1 MMRREDE
8 PGQERPHRPS
18 NLAVALACGA
28 LVASMV
34 GLSYAAVPF
43 YDWFCRATGLGG
55 RTQVATAAP
64 ASVQDRKITVRFDTN
79 VAGGLP
85 WRLEPERTTIEV
97 RIGEV
102 ATVMYSAT
110 NLAARETSGLAAYNV
125 TPLTVGSY
133 FQKINCFCF
142 NEQTLKPGEKQE
154 WPVVFFVDPSILQDA
169 EQNDLN
175 TITLSYTV
183 YPVRQDRPLAQKAP
197 VVGSGR
203 VE

>member
-1 MMRREDE
+1 MTRSANTTGR
-8 PGQERPHRPS
+8 ERPHRP
-18 NLAVALACGA
+18 NNRAIALACGA

-64 ASVQDRKITVRFDTN
+64 AAAQERKVTVRFDSN

-85 WRLEPERTTIEV
+85 WKLEPERASIEV

-102 ATVMYSAT
+102 ATVMYRAT
-110 NLAARETSGLAAYNV
+110 NLAARETGGLAVYNV

-154 WPVVFFVDPSILQDA
+154 WPVVFFIDPSLMQDA
-169 EQNDLN
+169 EQKDVN
-175 TITLSYTV
+175 TITLSYTL

-197 VVGSGR
+197 AVGSGR

>member
-1 MMRREDE
+1 MRD
-8 PGQERPHRPS
+8 GMDKTRPAGLPRSS

-64 ASVQDRKITVRFDTN
+64 AGVNARKITVRFDTN
-79 VAGGLP
+79 IAGGLP
-85 WRLEPERTTIEV
+85 WRLEPERASIEV
-97 RIGEV
+97 RVGEV
-102 ATVMYSAT
+102 ATVMYVAT
-110 NLAARETSGLAAYNV
+110 NLAARETAGMAVYNV
-125 TPLTVGSY
+125 APLTVGSY

-142 NEQTLKPGEKQE
+142 SEQSLKPGETQE

-169 EQNDLN
+169 EQDDLN

-183 YPVRQDRPLAQKAP
+183 YPARRDRSAASAP
-197 VVGSGR
+197 VGSGGA
-203 VE
+203 E

>member
-1 MMRREDE
+1 MTRSANTT
-8 PGQERPHRPS
+8 GQGRPHRPS
-18 NLAVALACGA
+18 NGAVALACGA

-55 RTQVATAAP
+55 RTQVAKAAP

-85 WRLEPERTTIEV
+85 WRLEPERAAIEV

-102 ATVMYSAT
+102 ATVIYTAT
-110 NLAARETSGLAAYNV
+110 NLAARETAGLAAYNV

-154 WPVVFFVDPSILQDA
+154 WPVVFFVDPSILRDD
-169 EQNDLN
+169 EQSDLN
-175 TITLSYTV
+175 TITLSYTI
-183 YPVRQDRPLAQKAP
+183 YPVRPDRPLAQKATA
-197 VVGSGR
+197 VGSGR